1 MATKPIT
8 SFQDIQAE
16 WESVLRESPEDTLF
30 LTPQWQKVWW
40 DTFGNGRTMVGF
52 SYPVPDGVAPDGLAP
67 DGLGLDGLA
76 AIASL
81 AKSGDTVSFVGSQD
95 TFDYNDFPIR
105 KGYEEGFY
113 QTLLEVLEDQGCR
126 MLRLDSLRESSPT
139 LQRLPEIARSRG
151 YTVEIEQEDVTSGI
165 ALPGTWD
172 EYLGLL
178 SKKYRHELRRKLR
191 RMDDQTDWKWYS
203 LTDPAQVAERLGE
216 FITLLRLSRSDK
228 DEFMTPERERF
239 FYNITQRMAEL
250 GQLRLYFLEMNG
262 AAVATSLCFDY
273 GGSRLLYNSGYD
285 PEHSYY
291 SVGLIL
297 IAMCLKDAIEQG
309 LKYFDFLRG
318 PEPYKAHL
326 GGQQRSL
333 YQMVVKKS

>member
-1 MATKPIT
+1 VANTPIT
-8 SFQDIQAE
+8 SFHDIEAE
-16 WESVLRESPEDTLF
+16 WESVLRESPADTLF

-40 DTFGNGRTMVGF
+40 DTFGDGRTMVGF
-52 SYPVPDGVAPDGLAP
+52 SYPSQDGVAG
-67 DGLGLDGLA
+67 
-76 AIASL
+76 IASL

-95 TFDYNDFPIR
+95 TFDYNDFPI
-105 KGYEEGFY
+105 KPGYEEGFY
-113 QTLLEVLEDQGCR
+113 QSLLECMGERGCK
-126 MLRLDSLRESSPT
+126 MLRLDSLRDSSPT
-139 LQRLPEIARSRG
+139 LEHLPAMARSQG

-165 ALPGTWD
+165 DLPGTWD

-178 SKKYRHELRRKLR
+178 NKKDRHELRRKLR

-203 LTDPAQVAERLGE
+203 VTEPALVAERLGE
-216 FITLLRLSRSDK
+216 FISLMRLSRSDK

-239 FYNITQRMAEL
+239 FHNITQRMAEL
-250 GQLRLYFLEMNG
+250 NRLNLYFLDMNG
-262 AAVATSLCFDY
+262 VTVATSLCFDY

-285 PEHSYY
+285 PEYGYY
-291 SVGLIL
+291 SVGLL
-297 IAMCLKDAIEQG
+297 LNAMCLKDAIDQEG
-309 LKYFDFLRG
+309 LTYFDFLRG